1 MSATIAINDLKFV
14 IFGAGHDY
22 TLADSGDGEVQV
34 FSHPFVPLNSVM
46 YAGQWYFLV
55 PDENGE
61 KFDAVKDD
69 LAHCTFTPALGA
81 TFDTE
86 GEVEVECHYYREYI
100 HDEETIIVDKTVSQT
115 ITVVDHG
122 QVVTPAV
129 YSGGNWFGSDIYE
142 DGYAFFRPQNTN
154 DLANISM
161 CTAYM
166 TNDIKSCSSIWW
178 RVTRLGYGQFL
189 RSFNLEDISEL
200 QYADVSN
207 VTWFDGLI
215 MDCRQDL
222 DLSPLEGWD
231 TSNVTNMQNLLG
243 GSQGITSLKG
253 LEKWDVSKVTDLHQA
268 FSGTL
273 GLADFEPLKNW
284 NTENVTTLYG
294 TFAGSGVSSLHG
306 LEDWNVSKVANLDSA
321 FRGCDN
327 LVNVDELIKWD
338 TVTTTM
344 NQTFNGCDL
353 LKDLKGLANL
363 NLSNCTTL
371 SDCFYGLPKLISLD
385 GLENWDTSKVTNMSR
400 TFGGNAFLAD
410 ISALADW
417 DTSSVTNFQHIFSGS
432 AFILSVDPLADW
444 DISNAGLNG
453 YMGFLSDFES
463 GYSDGVGKYLWVN
476 NMGHYFDYEGN
487 MYSYM
492 VIGTWT
498 PNGKD
503 ATAANNWTPA
513 YTPAGI
519 FSNLWSN
526 VPAWN

>member
-1 MSATIAINDLKFV
+1 MSLSIEDLKFT
-14 IFGAGHDY
+14 IFGSGHDY
-22 TLADSGDGEVQV
+22 TRLDSGDGDIPF
-34 FSHPFVPLNSVM
+34 FSHPFVPLNSVNYM
-46 YAGQWYFLV
+46 GQYYFEV

-61 KFDAVKDD
+61 MFDAVKDD
-69 LAHCTFTPALGA
+69 SAHCTFTPALGS
-81 TFDTE
+81 TFSTE
-86 GEVEVECHYYREYI
+86 GETTVKVKYHREYVYP
-100 HDEETIIVDKTVSQT
+100 EETIIVDKELEQV
-115 ITVVDHG
+115 I
-122 QVVTPAV
+122 QVVNHGSVSTSAS
-129 YSGGNWFGSDIYE
+129 YSAGTWYGSDIYE
-142 DGYAFFRPQNTN
+142 DGYCFFRPQNVN
-154 DLANISM
+154 DLANISL

-166 TNDIKSCSSIWW
+166 TDDIISCSSIWW

-189 RSFNLEDISEL
+189 RSKNLADITEL
-200 QYADVSN
+200 QYADTSN

-215 MDCRQDL
+215 MDTREDL

-231 TSNVTNMQNLLG
+231 TSSVTLMANLLYDC
-243 GSQGITSLKG
+243 QGITSLKG
-253 LEKWDVSKVTDLHQA
+253 LEKWDVSKVTNLQQA
-268 FSGTL
+268 FGLTL
-273 GLADFEPLKNW
+273 ALTDFEPLKNW

-306 LEDWNVSKVANLDSA
+306 LEDWNVSKVANLQST
-321 FRGCDN
+321 FSNCDN
-327 LVNVDELIKWD
+327 LTNVDPLIKWD

-344 NQTFNGCDL
+344 AQTFNGCDK

-371 SDCFYGLPKLISLD
+371 SDCFRSLPKLVSLD
-385 GLENWDTSKVTNMSR
+385 GLENWDTSNVTNMYR

-417 DTSSVTNFQHIFSGS
+417 DTSAVTNFQHIFQGN

-444 DISNAGLNG
+444 DISNAGVNG

-503 ATAANNWTPA
+503 ASGASGWTPA